1 MTAQLMAVI
10 APIVLSAAVGYGWA
24 RSRLDYP
31 ADFVRR
37 VVMWVG
43 TPCLVISTISRADVP
58 PVTLLL
64 SGAASLTVVTVTLVA
79 FALLLTAAGMS
90 RRVYLPP
97 MIFPNTGNMG
107 VPLCLFA
114 FGEEGLALGLAF
126 FVAMTF
132 AHFTLGLVITAGIR
146 EYRQV
151 LRSPIVW
158 SALIAVTLLM
168 TGTSL
173 PLWLDNTMT
182 LLGGLT
188 IPLMLLTLGVSLASI
203 RVQTIG
209 RAFVLSALRLVGGLL
224 AGVLVAWLFSLE
236 GVARGVVILQAAMP
250 AAVFNYM
257 FALQQ
262 NRSPHDVAGVVVV
275 STLLSFLMLPP
286 LLIWLLA
293 G

>member
-43 TPCLVISTISRADVP
+43 TPCLVISTISRAEVP
-58 PVTLLL
+58 AVTLLM
-64 SGAASLTVVTVTLVA
+64 SGAASLAVVAVTLAV
-79 FALLLTAAGMS
+79 FAPLLAVSRMD

-97 MIFPNTGNMG
+97 LVFPNTGNMG

-114 FGEEGLALGLAF
+114 FGDDGLALALAF
-126 FVAMTF
+126 FVAMTL
-132 AHFTLGLVITAGIR
+132 AHFTVGLLITAGVG

-158 SALIAVTLLM
+158 SAAVAVLLLV
-168 TGTSL
+168 TGTGL
-173 PLWLDNTMT
+173 PAWLDNTMS

-203 RVQTIG
+203 RVQTMG
-209 RAFVLSALRLVGGLL
+209 RALVMSVLRLAGGLL
-224 AGVLVAWLFSLE
+224 AGILVAWLFSLE

-257 FALQQ
+257 IALHQD
-262 NRSPHDVAGVVVV
+262 RSPRDVAGVVVV
-275 STLLSFLMLPP
+275 STLLSFLTLP
-286 LLIWLLA
+286 LLLGWLLS